1 MGALH
6 KALDW
11 PVKGVIVK
19 SAEIDFVDV
28 VDNKKLIHLHLQLQE
43 ITCRPMQVG
52 RY

>member
-28 VDNKKLIHLHLQLQE
+28 VDYKKLIHLHLQNHLSNQ
-43 ITCRPMQVG
+43 IYKQN
-52 RY
+52 